1 MTDRGESLHF
11 CVEDANTIDIAFL
24 GMLAQQLLSH
34 ANTKNGL
41 PERTDHLV
49 KPMSLQI
56 FHSATG
62 FALTRKQH
70 AVSLLQ
76 LLGIIR
82 Q

>member
-49 KPMSLQI
+49 KPMSL
-56 FHSATG
+56 
-62 FALTRKQH
+62 
-70 AVSLLQ
+70 
-76 LLGIIR
+76 
-82 Q
+82 